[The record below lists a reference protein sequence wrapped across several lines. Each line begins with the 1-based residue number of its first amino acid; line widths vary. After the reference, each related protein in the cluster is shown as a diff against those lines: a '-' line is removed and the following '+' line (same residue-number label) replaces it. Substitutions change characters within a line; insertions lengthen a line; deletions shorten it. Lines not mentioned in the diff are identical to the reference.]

1 MKVFLLMTASGPLM
15 ILSSHSSI
23 EDPMIIEK
31 LSAKGIDKF
40 LAYEVPLELA
50 KTRYAGHFSVVA
62 NDLHETDDLRVLDY
76 SGERVFRLFSFAEL
90 GSATTHESSG

>member
-1 MKVFLLMTASGPLM
+1 MKVFLLMTASGPLL

-23 EDPMIIEK
+23 EDPVITEK
-31 LSAKGIDKF
+31 LAAKGITKY

-50 KTRYAGHFSVVA
+50 KQRYAGHFDIVA

-76 SGERVFRLFSFAEL
+76 SGERVYRLFSFAEL
-90 GSATTHESSG
+90 GSATTHE

>member
-15 ILSSHSSI
+15 ILTSHSSI
-23 EDPMIIEK
+23 EDPVIIEK
-31 LSAKGIDKF
+31 LAAKGITKY

-50 KTRYAGHFSVVA
+50 KQRYTGHFDIVA

-90 GSATTHESSG
+90 GPATTHE

>member
-23 EDPMIIEK
+23 EDPVIVEK
-31 LSAKGIDKF
+31 LAAKGITKY

-50 KTRYAGHFSVVA
+50 KERYVGHFDIVA

-90 GSATTHESSG
+90 GPAATHE

>member
-1 MKVFLLMTASGPLM
+1 MKVFLLMTGSGPLM
-15 ILSSHSSI
+15 ILSSHASI
-23 EDPMIIEK
+23 EDAVIIEK
-31 LSAKGIDKF
+31 LAAKGITKF

-50 KTRYAGHFSVVA
+50 KERYAGHFSVVA

-90 GSATTHESSG
+90 GPPMSHE